1 MFSTALIN
9 PALLLNFLF
18 KISMYLLLPLKWCV
32 HDTCI
37 PPPSHFLASGYL
49 LQTPNKLNCFRF
61 PLKFRVIRSRLYV
74 HVNETTALEL
84 LAKWPKQ
91 KIQCTVLIWVE
102 GLFQCHI
109 AAEHIKV
116 AFTLR
121 LCSQF
126 QRYVIAS
133 F

>member
-1 MFSTALIN
+1 MF
-9 PALLLNFLF
+9 ALLEIVRIC
-18 KISMYLLLPLKWCV
+18 KALK
-32 HDTCI
+32 
-37 PPPSHFLASGYL
+37 
-49 LQTPNKLNCFRF
+49 RF
-61 PLKFRVIRSRLYV
+61 EVKTLKFRVIRSRLYV
-74 HVNETTALEL
+74 HINETTALEL

-121 LCSQF
+121 LSSQF
-126 QRYVIAS
+126 
-133 F
+133 